1 MWDLIYK
8 PLVVYPA
15 GFRPLSP
22 PGNLMGVNLQ
32 AHLDR
37 PRVSNEMTW
46 GEGGE
51 ERGGGRRLWPVLLP
65 SISLRS
71 RLDAEG

>member
-8 PLVVYPA
+8 PLVYTA

-22 PGNLMGVNLQ
+22 PGNLMGENLQ

-37 PRVSNEMTW
+37 PRVSNEMTC

-51 ERGGGRRLWPVLLP
+51 EGGGGQETADGPAPQHQPQIL
-65 SISLRS
+65 
-71 RLDAEG
+71 GGC